1 MCAQELALPQTG
13 VVKSKNIWTLKDL
26 PPLLV
31 GDNLAFKAEGYQ
43 VPLVSLIDAESFHW
57 AMVGARQVDDE
68 ISIGDYG
75 VHDSTSKGVTD
86 HLLSGYQTRHM
97 RVYRPV
103 LAPGR
108 QEELK
113 WRILKR
119 YKYWGDQKYD
129 YFGVAMVGV
138 WWIAHKVDPKI
149 EWFVHNSSKF
159 WCLEFNFVVWR
170 DFGLLLVPESEP
182 PHPGN
187 MEKSVNLKQIWGTY

>member
-1 MCAQELALPQTG
+1 MSIQELALPQTG
-13 VVKSKNIWTLKDL
+13 VAKGKTIWTLNDL

-57 AMVGARQVDDE
+57 AMVGARQIEDE
-68 ISIGDYG
+68 FSIGDYG
-75 VHDSTSKGVTD
+75 VHDSTSKGITA
-86 HLLSGYQTRHM
+86 HLLSEYRTRHM

-113 WRILKR
+113 QQILKR
-119 YKYWGDQKYD
+119 YLYWGDQKYD
-129 YFGVAMVGV
+129 YFGVVMVGV
-138 WWIAHKVDPKI
+138 WWIAHKVNPNF

-159 WCLEFNFVVWR
+159 WCLEFNFVIWR
-170 DFGLLLVPESEP
+170 DFGLLLVPEIEP

-187 MEKSVNLKQIWGTY
+187 MEKSPNLKLIWGTY

>member
-1 MCAQELALPQTG
+1 MAMQELTLPQTG
-13 VVKSKNIWTLKDL
+13 VGKGKTIWTLNDL
-26 PPLLV
+26 PSLLV

-43 VPLVSLIDAESFHW
+43 VPLVSLINAESFHW
-57 AMVGARQVDDE
+57 AMVGARQIDDE
-68 ISIGDYG
+68 VSIGDYG
-75 VHDSTSKGVTD
+75 VHDSTSKGVTA
-86 HLLSGYQTRHM
+86 HLLSEYQTRHM

-103 LAPGR
+103 LTPGR

-113 WRILKR
+113 QQLLKR
-119 YKYWGDQKYD
+119 YLYWGDQKYD

-138 WWIAHKVDPKI
+138 WWIAHKVNPNV

-187 MEKSVNLKQIWGTY
+187 MEKSPNLKLIWGTY

>member
-1 MCAQELALPQTG
+1 MPQTVIDKG
-13 VVKSKNIWTLKDL
+13 KIIWTLDDL
-26 PPLLV
+26 PPLMV

-43 VPLVSLIDAESFHW
+43 IPLVGLISAESFHW
-57 AMVGARQVDDE
+57 AMVGARQIDDE

-75 VHDSTSKGVTD
+75 VHDSTNKGITA
-86 HLLSGYQTRHM
+86 HLLSEYQTRHM

-103 LAPGR
+103 LPQGR
-108 QEELK
+108 QEALK
-113 WRILKR
+113 DEILKR
-119 YKYWGDQKYD
+119 YLYWGDQHYD

-138 WWIAHKVDPKI
+138 WWLIHEVKPDF
-149 EWFVHNSSKF
+149 EWFVHNSHKF

-187 MEKSVNLKQIWGTY
+187 MERSSNQKLIWGTY